1 MKGIAYI
8 QTNKRNVM
16 VMSSASAN
24 FTTTSNPNNS
34 AIYHHRKFPK
44 WQMKGMTIYF
54 FLFWGVLGG
63 NVVKGYPPRDY

>member
-24 FTTTSNPNNS
+24 FTTTSNPYNS

-44 WQMKGMTIYF
+44 WQMKGITIF
-54 FLFWGVLGG
+54 FFILGG
-63 NVVKGYPPRDY
+63 VRG